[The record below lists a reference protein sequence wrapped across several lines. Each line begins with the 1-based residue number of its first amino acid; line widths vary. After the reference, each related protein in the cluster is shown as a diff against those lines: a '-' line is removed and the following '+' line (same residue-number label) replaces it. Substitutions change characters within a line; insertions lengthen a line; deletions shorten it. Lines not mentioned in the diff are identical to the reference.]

1 MSNDQ
6 ERVICAM
13 SGGVDS
19 SVAAKLLVDAGYD
32 VMGVTMKL
40 FDSDGVILEEGS
52 RTCCSLE
59 DVEDARA
66 VAFGLGIP
74 YQVFNYTDTFGTC
87 VIDRFCQ
94 AYLEGHTPNPCI
106 DCNRFLKFG
115 ALQQRRR

>member
-1 MSNDQ
+1 MSYEQ
-6 ERVICAM
+6 ERVICAR

-52 RTCCSLE
+52 RTCCSLD

-66 VAFGLGIP
+66 VALAWAFPTRCSTIP
-74 YQVFNYTDTFGTC
+74 TRSVR
-87 VIDRFCQ
+87 V
-94 AYLEGHTPNPCI
+94 
-106 DCNRFLKFG
+106 
-115 ALQQRRR
+115 

>member
-1 MSNDQ
+1 MSNKQ

-74 YQVFNYTDTFGTC
+74 IRLVRVWLIGFARRTW
-87 VIDRFCQ
+87 
-94 AYLEGHTPNPCI
+94 
-106 DCNRFLKFG
+106 KG
-115 ALQQRRR
+115 AHPILASIAIAS

>member
-1 MSNDQ
+1 MSNEQ

-74 YQVFNYTDTFGTC
+74 YQVFNYTDTFGTG
-87 VIDRFCQ
+87 VIDRF
-94 AYLEGHTPNPCI
+94 ARRTWGGAHPTPASI
-106 DCNRFLKFG
+106 
-115 ALQQRRR
+115 AIAS